1 MRVLI
6 LGSHG
11 MLGQE
16 LARAFSGYEVIAW
29 DREDLDIT
37 NQSQVFQKIKKLKL
51 DIILNAAAY
60 NAVDKA
66 EEEKYLAF
74 AVNAE
79 AVKYLALAAKEIGAI
94 FVHFSTDYVF
104 EGVKKE
110 GYKEDDAINPQSVYA
125 QSKAKGEEYLRE
137 IKGLYYLIRLSRLFG
152 KPGMGDGSKKSF
164 VDVVLNLAENKPEL
178 EVIDEELSSPTYA
191 PDLASLIK
199 EIIDQKY
206 PFGIYHG
213 ANSGACTWYEFAQEA
228 LKSKNISCLPRTNS
242 SEAHFY
248 SKTKAA
254 GDPLRPSRLNDKFV
268 NEGLVGGKLIP
279 VPASRFPR
287 PALRPKYSILL
298 NTKLTPSRSWQEAL
312 KEYLNL

>member
-16 LARAFSGYEVIAW
+16 LVKVFSNNEAIAW

-37 NQSQVFQKIKKLKL
+37 KHAQVFQKIKELKP
-51 DIILNAAAY
+51 DIILNSAAY

-66 EEEKYLAF
+66 EEDKDLTF

-79 AVKYLALAAKEIGAI
+79 AVKYLAQVSNEIGAI

-104 EGVKKE
+104 EGIKKD
-110 GYKEDDAINPQSVYA
+110 GYKEGDAINPQSVYA
-125 QSKAKGEEYLRE
+125 RSKAKGEEYLRE
-137 IKGLYYLIRLSRLFG
+137 IGGKYYLIRLSRLFG
-152 KPGMGDGSKKSF
+152 KPGIGDGSKKSF
-164 VDVVLNLAENKPEL
+164 VDIILNSAENKPEL

-191 PDLASLIK
+191 PDLAKITK
-199 EIIDQKY
+199 ELIDQKY

-213 ANSGACTWYEFAQEA
+213 TNSGACTWYELAGEA
-228 LKSKNISCLPRTNS
+228 LKIKNISC
-242 SEAHFY
+242 
-248 SKTKAA
+248 KM
-254 GDPLRPSRLNDKFV
+254 
-268 NEGLVGGKLIP
+268 IP
-279 VPASRFPR
+279 VPANRFQR
-287 PALRPKYSILL
+287 SAVRPKYSVLL

-312 KEYLNL
+312 KNYLSL